1 MTQNSVGHEPWH
13 YRPGE
18 MVVAVELGEDEAT
31 HARAHGAVR
40 QALEGTLGR
49 GAGSVFRDQ
58 QRHPTPIVFRAR
70 GRPPLGFLFY
80 DLAEP
85 DSHDYTK
92 QAIHDSHANDLA
104 AFDSAGRGGIT
115 PIGVMP
121 HWLGSLQ
128 QGFDDG
134 SPATLP
140 GPVDVEPGRWTR
152 NYAPTDESLDFRRQ
166 LAQQSGGSQP
176 EAAWPPVLVLDTEP
190 DWSRVRQQADH
201 YRDRNAQ
208 LPELLNFLGNTDLE
222 DWHVQ
227 ALAER
232 NREALK
238 LAPTPDGRSRD
249 YDMSDH
255 SMFIAGLIHDLSPR
269 SPVWIRPVL
278 NRFGVG
284 DFHLLLQVLESV
296 LRNKATDDPLVIN
309 MSFGYLPKWEQL
321 PWLWYGVQPAND
333 PDFVSDVPIRGEA
346 RDVGWMNRNR
356 PEIER
361 TRRLLHTGIERL
373 AEYLLLNNCLGVAAV
388 GNDSLHR
395 VQTGRPRFGP
405 RVPARY
411 GTILGVAATTSDPD
425 AAAEYSNLGD
435 TLEVGDHIATFGG
448 GINATEDLPRDG
460 VIGVY
465 TAPTFPR
472 PDGSAAEQSN
482 TNGWAAWSGTSFAT
496 AIASGLVGAFW
507 SANRD
512 LRADEVLAQFHTLAR
527 HYAPA
532 VATPSIGM
540 RGTWEAVAT

>member
-1 MTQNSVGHEPWH
+1 MTQNSVRHEPWH

-31 HARAHGAVR
+31 HADAHAAVL
-40 QALEGTLGR
+40 QSLDSTLGR
-49 GAGSVFRDQ
+49 GAGSVFRAE
-58 QRHPTPIVFRAR
+58 QRRPAPIVFHAD

-80 DLAEP
+80 DLAESG
-85 DSHDYTK
+85 SHDYAK
-92 QAIHDSHANDLA
+92 QAIHDSHANELA
-104 AFDSAGRGGIT
+104 ALEAVRSAGIS

-121 HWLGSLQ
+121 HWLGSSQ
-128 QGFDDG
+128 QGFGDG

-140 GPVDVEPGRWTR
+140 GPVRVEPGRWTR
-152 NYAPTDESLDFRRQ
+152 HYAPTDQGLDFRPQVAERRDD
-166 LAQQSGGSQP
+166 SV
-176 EAAWPPVLVLDTEP
+176 PVLVLDTEP
-190 DWSRVRQQADH
+190 NWQRAREQANHFRAD
-201 YRDRNAQ
+201 NAQ
-208 LPELLNFLGNTDLE
+208 LSELIHFLGDTDLE
-222 DWHVQ
+222 DWHAE
-227 ALAER
+227 ALAQR

-255 SMFIAGLIHDLSPR
+255 SLFIAGLIHDLSPR
-269 SPVWIRPVL
+269 SQIWIRPVL
-278 NRFGVG
+278 NRYGVG

-296 LRNKATDDPLVIN
+296 LRHKDKDEPLVIN
-309 MSFGYLPKWEQL
+309 MSFGYIPKWEQL

-333 PDFVSDVPIRGEA
+333 ADFIPDVPIRGEA
-346 RDVGWMNRNR
+346 RDVGWMNQNR

-388 GNDSLHR
+388 GNDSLRR
-395 VQTGRPRFGP
+395 VERGQPRFGP
-405 RVPARY
+405 RIPARY

-425 AAAEYSNLGD
+425 HAAEYSNLGD

-448 GINATEDLPRDG
+448 GIDVVEDLPRDG

-465 TAPTFPR
+465 TAERFPAY
-472 PDGSAAEQSN
+472 PGGSGFEQPN
-482 TNGWAAWSGTSFAT
+482 TNGWAAWSGTSFST
-496 AIASGLVGAFW
+496 AIASGLVSAFW
-507 SANRD
+507 SAHREMP
-512 LRADEVLAQFHTLAR
+512 AHEVLAQFHRLAR

-540 RGTWEAVAT
+540 RGTWEPVSS